1 LQNESATTS
10 ASTSTSASTVQIYIL
25 QSLPDNAESNPT
37 LFAVAITAIST
48 FRKNFFLETFAKI
61 EMHRQLYL

>member
-1 LQNESATTS
+1 LQNESATTP
-10 ASTSTSASTVQIYIL
+10 TSTSASTVQIYIL

-48 FRKNFFLETFAKI
+48 FRKNFFLETFDKI